1 MNGGIPQKRKLFTHF
16 GCWTI
21 ESTSPL
27 PPARIHTFGSMHVSN
42 VALWFHRVLLPFN
55 STPSR
60 CLRSRARTRLSP
72 FRRMPTFQEMC
83 VYIWNMFNLCGQRVR
98 VFSLSFD
105 ILGIQFRH
113 QITSIFEL
121 ISIYRQW
128 IRFIFTT
135 FLFAT
140 QSSVLSLSLSPFIL
154 PLAKC
159 IPVFFILC
167 CQYIWHIQYG
177 PKLVSICLYSI
188 ESVDQFRLIR
198 LVKRARDA
206 MCLSGVQ
213 LANACWFLVRSRK
226 HSRSQTRISM
236 WLEDVRQ
243 SFPFT
248 SRTLFICMRE
258 LMNWEFS
265 VLVCVCVPC
274 AVPWLLYMLH

>member
-16 GCWTI
+16 GCWTS

-121 ISIYRQW
+121 ISIYWQW

-140 QSSVLSLSLSPFIL
+140 QSSVLSLSLSLHFAACQVYSRFFYSL
-154 PLAKC
+154 LSVYLAHTIRTETRINLFVLHWVC
-159 IPVFFILC
+159 RSV
-167 CQYIWHIQYG
+167 
-177 PKLVSICLYSI
+177 
-188 ESVDQFRLIR
+188 SVD
-198 LVKRARDA
+198 
-206 MCLSGVQ
+206 
-213 LANACWFLVRSRK
+213 
-226 HSRSQTRISM
+226 
-236 WLEDVRQ
+236 
-243 SFPFT
+243 
-248 SRTLFICMRE
+248 
-258 LMNWEFS
+258 S
-265 VLVCVCVPC
+265 VG
-274 AVPWLLYMLH
+274 